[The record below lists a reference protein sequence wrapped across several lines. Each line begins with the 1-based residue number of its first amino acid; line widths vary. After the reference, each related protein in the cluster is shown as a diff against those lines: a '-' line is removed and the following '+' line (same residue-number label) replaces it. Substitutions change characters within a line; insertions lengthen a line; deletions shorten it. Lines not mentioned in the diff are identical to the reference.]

1 MKHFKEIFLCII
13 VFLLLN
19 LQFDINFYLSLGIV
33 LFIYNGLKLIINC
46 NDYFPFIELMLSLF
60 GLQYLIGPAI
70 IYLNEDLIP
79 ETYKMKVSSDI
90 YFSYI
95 IPIYLA
101 FSLGLNAFIKSKKL
115 KIDLRSINQFFN
127 QNKIFPYI
135 LISIGLVFTLVIPF
149 LPSALQFVAYL
160 LSSLKFIGV
169 FIFLLSKSN
178 KSNKIILFVF
188 SLIVISSFV
197 GGMFHD
203 LLIWIIFLCLLLCL
217 KYRPSLKFKFTV
229 IIILIAFVVMIQ
241 SIKGAMRLRTW
252 FGNETMSIG
261 LLVSVIKDV
270 NEDKDGIYNIENL
283 PILAIRINQGMIV
296 SLVMEN
302 VPSIVK
308 HTNGELTNLYF
319 QSAFLP
325 RFLRKYKSMAGDQ
338 KIFTKFS
345 GKELNEK
352 TAMALG
358 LFSDAYIEFGR
369 YGAIIYIFIFGAFYS
384 FILKKFL
391 LNSKKYPIL
400 FLFILI
406 AFNYVI
412 RPDNETQT
420 AIAHLF
426 KSIFL
431 IYFGFKIFK
440 NWLILKTN

>member
-79 ETYKMKVSSDI
+79 ETYSMKVSSDT

-95 IPIYLA
+95 IPLYLA
-101 FSLGLNAFIKSKKL
+101 FSLGLNAFIKSNKL
-115 KIDLRSINQFFN
+115 KINFVSINQFFN

-135 LISIGLVFTLVIPF
+135 LISIGLIFTLVTPF
-149 LPSALQFVAYL
+149 LPSALQFIAYL
-160 LSSLKFIGV
+160 LSALKFIGV
-169 FIFLLSKSN
+169 FILLLNDSN
-178 KSNKIILFVF
+178 NSNKIVF
-188 SLIVISSFV
+188 LVYSLIIISSFL

-203 LLIWIIFLCLLLCL
+203 LLLWIIFLCLFLCL
-217 KYRPSLKFKFTV
+217 KYKPSLRFKF
-229 IIILIAFVVMIQ
+229 IIIIFLIAFVVVLQ

-261 LLVSVIKDV
+261 LLVSVIKEV
-270 NEDKDGIYNIENL
+270 NDDKDGLYKLENL
-283 PILAIRINQGMIV
+283 PILAIRINQGWMV

-308 HTNGELTNLYF
+308 HTHGELTNLYF
-319 QSAFLP
+319 QSALLP
-325 RFLRKYKSMAGDQ
+325 RFLRKFKLMSGDQ
-338 KIFTKFS
+338 EIFTKYT
-345 GKELNEK
+345 GRELQPG